1 MREGFIQAGLWIAAS
16 LARLPRPFRR
26 RLELGLGW
34 VLFYVVTRRRQVAL
48 RNLALCLP
56 SLSPEV
62 RRDIARAHFACYA
75 RAFFDR
81 FALGQCDAK
90 TLAGWVEVVDAW
102 RLEELKGQ
110 PVIVLA
116 PHFLGLDAGGVRLQ
130 LLTQIVSMYS
140 SQPSQCLNDWV
151 LSVRSRFNEP
161 ILVPRND
168 GIARLARLVR
178 RGLPAYFLPD
188 MDFGERDAVF
198 ATFFGQPAATVTSVV
213 RLAQLTGAAVL
224 PLVTTM
230 TETGYRAVFYPPWTH
245 DRDDDLLSAVQRMN
259 DFIEA
264 RVLEAPSQYLWTHRR
279 FKTRPAEAPSVY
291 G

>member
-1 MREGFIQAGLWIAAS
+1 MRETAIRAGLCLAGVIAG
-16 LARLPRPFRR
+16 LPHVLRR
-26 RLELGLGW
+26 RIEGSLGW
-34 VLFYVVTRRRQVAL
+34 LLFHGVSRRRKIAL

-56 SLSPEV
+56 ALTADE
-62 RRDIARAHFACYA
+62 RRSIVRAHFAHYA

-81 FALGQCDAK
+81 FKLVHCDA
-90 TLAGWVEVVDAW
+90 THLQDWVVVTEQW
-102 RLEELKGQ
+102 RLEALKGT

-130 LLTQIVSMYS
+130 LSAQIVSMYS
-140 SQPSQCLNDWV
+140 TQPSPSLNAWV
-151 LSVRSRFNEP
+151 LSVRDRFNAP
-161 ILVPRND
+161 VLLPRND

-188 MDFGERDAVF
+188 MDFGARDAIF

-230 TETGYRAVFYPPWTH
+230 TDTGYEARFYPPWQH
-245 DRDDDLLSAVQRMN
+245 EKGESIEAAVQKMN
-259 DFIEA
+259 GFIEA
-264 RVLEAPSQYLWTHRR
+264 RVMENPSQYLWTHRR
-279 FKTRPAEAPSVY
+279 FKTRPPGVSSVY

>member
-1 MREGFIQAGLWIAAS
+1 MREPLIQAGLWMAAS
-16 LARLPRPFRR
+16 LARLPGPLRR
-26 RLELGLGW
+26 RLESGLGW
-34 VLFYVVTRRRQVAL
+34 ALFYAVTRRRQVAL

-56 SLSPEV
+56 GLSPEA
-62 RRDIARAHFACYA
+62 RRGIVLKHFVFFV
-75 RAFFDR
+75 RAFLDR
-81 FALGQCDAK
+81 FALRRCDPSAVS
-90 TLAGWVEVVDAW
+90 AWVEMVDVW
-102 RLEELKGQ
+102 RLQALKGR
-110 PVIVLA
+110 PVIILA

-130 LLTQIVSMYS
+130 LVTQIVSMYS
-140 SQPSQCLNDWV
+140 NQPSRLLNDWV

-168 GIARLARLVR
+168 GIARLARMLR

-188 MDFGERDAVF
+188 TDFGERDAVF
-198 ATFFGQPAATVTSVV
+198 ANFFGQPAATVTSVV

-230 TETGYRAVFYPPWTH
+230 TDNGYRAVFYPPWTH
-245 DRDDDLLSAVQRMN
+245 DRDEDLLAAVQRMN

>member
-16 LARLPRPFRR
+16 LARLPGPFRR
-26 RLELGLGW
+26 RLEWGLGW
-34 VLFYVVTRRRQVAL
+34 VLFYMVTRRRQVAL

-81 FALGQCDAK
+81 FALGQCDAQ
-90 TLAGWVEVVDAW
+90 TLAGWVEVVYAW